1 MCFSVYICNVCVFVQ
16 CLHTYAW
23 LSLKINCGGRRCDAL
38 YVKQV
43 VSRLLLDLRCSC

>member
-1 MCFSVYICNVCVFVQ
+1 MCLSVYICNVCVFVQ

-38 YVKQV
+38 YVKQW
-43 VSRLLLDLRCSC
+43 